1 MQACPILSV
10 ATVELPKP
18 NAILVGDQKKQ
29 PEPQFVPCLGKNCA
43 LFCPVHDDKGNVV
56 GGGCAIALIPQA
68 LMSVNNTLLD
78 ATEGGG
84 TGNPEEET
92 H

>member
-18 NAILVGDQKKQ
+18 NAILVGEQRKP

-43 LFCPVHDDKGNVV
+43 LFCPVHDEKGNVI
-56 GGGCAIALIPQA
+56 GGGCAIALLPQA

-78 ATEGGG
+78 AVENGAS
-84 TGNPEEET
+84 PEEET